1 MLIKERVYDFTSE
14 VEFSPKNI
22 LKDQEGLFLYFLKI
36 YLFIRELEHIQE
48 AEEQGW
54 WSRGRGSQAGSL
66 LSVEPS
72 LSWGGGA

>member
-36 YLFIRELEHIQE
+36 YLFIRELRALCTQE
-48 AEEQGW
+48 M
-54 WSRGRGSQAGSL
+54 GS
-66 LSVEPS
+66 
-72 LSWGGGA
+72 SWG